1 MPTLELSPTDLVH
14 LLRDLHAKLRRAL
27 ADLDQ
32 ESLNWTPGPDTS
44 SIAGLVTHLLSSE
57 RRNLLRVTGEDAP
70 RNPGDIAA
78 RARDGQEL
86 LRAVDAADALLAEV
100 PERFA
105 TRLVDVVQHPVRGP
119 QATSL
124 LLLDTY
130 GHLREHLAQL
140 ELTRQLALLQR
151 PPRHG

>member
-1 MPTLELSPTDLVH
+1 MPTLELSPTDLVR
-14 LLRDLHAKLRRAL
+14 LLRDLHAKVRRAL
-27 ADLDQ
+27 ADLDEQ
-32 ESLNWTPGPDTS
+32 TINWTPAPETS

-70 RNPGDIAA
+70 RSPGDIAT
-78 RARDGQEL
+78 RARDAHEL
-86 LRAVDAADALLAEV
+86 LQAVDAADALLAEV

-105 TRLVDVVQHPVRGP
+105 ARLVEVVQHPVRGP
-119 QATSL
+119 QPSSV

-140 ELTRQLALLQR
+140 ELTRQLALR
-151 PPRHG
+151 RD